1 MPAHLLYRPRSVR
14 ARRRPS
20 STYGCACVPLRAPE
34 PDWSLPSKID
44 ENPIAWMIEV
54 NGMLVDARD
63 MPKEVQEEAAR
74 KDLIPHV
81 PS

>member
-1 MPAHLLYRPRSVR
+1 
-14 ARRRPS
+14 
-20 STYGCACVPLRAPE
+20 
-34 PDWSLPSKID
+34 
-44 ENPIAWMIEV
+44 MIEV

>member
-1 MPAHLLYRPRSVR
+1 
-14 ARRRPS
+14 
-20 STYGCACVPLRAPE
+20 
-34 PDWSLPSKID
+34 
-44 ENPIAWMIEV
+44 MIPV

-74 KDLIPHV
+74 KDLTPYV